1 MSKENTVLIV
11 DDQKENVDALR
22 GMLENDYKIYVSLN
36 GKGALSIIEKV
47 SPDIV
52 LLDVNMNDMDG
63 FEVHRRMKEM
73 GKIHIPVIYITGE
86 NDALMEARGLKHGA
100 VDYILKPYNP
110 DIVTIKVKNQM
121 ENKMY
126 RDELERLVDI
136 RTQEVSKS
144 REAIIYGMS
153 ILAEGRD
160 NTTGEHIMRMQKY
173 TEIIAKRFS
182 ADYPELLSESDVKE
196 IVLYAPLHDIGKVCI
211 PDSVLKKTTVF
222 TPEDF
227 VIMEHHTTYGAD
239 ILRKTRDIVEE
250 EESFFSK
257 AVEIS
262 ECHHEKFDGS
272 GYPNKLKGEE
282 IPLSARIVS
291 LADIYDALT
300 SPRRY
305 KLAFPHEE
313 VMDIILKGDGRIMP
327 EHFDPKV
334 LQTFVDVSEEIREL
348 KEDFWRENE

>member
-52 LLDVNMNDMDG
+52 LLDVNMIDMDG

-144 REAIIYGMS
+144 REAIIFGMS

-160 NTTGEHIMRMQKY
+160 HTTGEHIMRMQKY
-173 TEIIAKRFS
+173 TEIIAKRVF
-182 ADYPELLSESDVKE
+182 ADYPDLLSEDDVKE

-211 PDSVLKKTTVF
+211 PDTVLKKNTVF

-227 VIMEHHTTYGAD
+227 VIMEQHTTYGAD
-239 ILRKTRDIVEE
+239 ILNKTRAIVDDED
-250 EESFFSK
+250 SFLK
-257 AVEIS
+257 IAVEIS
-262 ECHHEKFDGS
+262 GGHHEKFDGS
-272 GYPNKLKGEE
+272 GYPKKLKGEE

-305 KLAFPHEE
+305 KEAFPHEE

-327 EHFDPKV
+327 EHFDPRV
-334 LQTFVDVSEEIREL
+334 LQAFVDVSEEIREL